1 MLQFLTY
8 LFIAIYTAT
17 VIGIILVVIL
27 GNRNPLKTIPWVVVL
42 IFAPV
47 VGLVFYFFFGQ
58 DLRRKRI
65 ISRRTYKRLMVYA
78 LPAHVRRSDAPVPAA
93 CQSLS
98 TLLTNTSQ
106 AVSFYGSRLTHYGD
120 GASKMTALLEE
131 IEKARDHIHIL
142 YYIFCDDETGARLQ
156 QALIRK
162 AKEGVK
168 VRVLYD
174 DVGCNGV
181 KKEFFQQMRDAG
193 AEVHALLH
201 VRFPMLTDRV
211 NYRNHRKIVVIDG
224 RVGFFGGM
232 NIADRYVKGP
242 GWGVWRDSHFKVEG
256 KGVYGLQSAF
266 LVDWSTVER
275 VHLDTSKFF
284 PEADNYTS
292 STMQFATSGPL
303 GPWRTLL
310 QGIMTA
316 IAGARR
322 SICIQ
327 TPYFLPTEGLNPLLQ
342 TAALGGIDVQLMLPE
357 RSDSRIIDK
366 AVHSFIDDML
376 RAGVKVYFYTFTL
389 DVIGPPALYPGAN
402 QSMKINTLLITQFFI
417 NFVVFFSNCFRRK
430 TFYILQSL
438 CYQFLPVFVML
449 YHFDKAT
456 SNTIN
461 AIWIYKTSCIISH
474 FMQYRNISG
483 NNRSASCICLQYRHS
498 KSFINGRETHYIT
511 SLIALDYL
519 FIANIIKVFII
530 NGRTFQ

>member
-1 MLQFLTY
+1 MKDILMDIRHAQWRWDYATAGHGASFHAPVEIGRTVSSGLA
-8 LFIAIYTAT
+8 IAIEAR
-17 VIGIILVVIL
+17 VKLARVLAAL
-27 GNRNPLKTIPWVVVL
+27 GQKT
-42 IFAPV
+42 PV
-47 VGLVFYFFFGQ
+47 SMPDISTKAKAQEYVGLNMKKLHADKEKWKKEV
-58 DLRRKRI
+58 
-65 ISRRTYKRLMVYA
+65 
-78 LPAHVRRSDAPVPAA
+78 LPTWDA
-93 CQSLS
+93 
-98 TLLTNTSQ
+98 
-106 AVSFYGSRLTHYGD
+106 
-120 GASKMTALLEE
+120 
-131 IEKARDHIHIL
+131 
-142 YYIFCDDETGARLQ
+142 
-156 QALIRK
+156 K

-327 TPYFLPTEGLNPLLQ
+327 TPYFLPTEGLNSLLQ

-376 RAGVKVYFYTFTL
+376 RAGVKVYFYTKGFLHAKMLIVDDLLT
-389 DVIGPPALYPGAN
+389 VVGSAN
-402 QSMKINTLLITQFFI
+402 MDFRSFEH
-417 NFVVFFSNCFRRK
+417 NFE
-430 TFYILQSL
+430 
-438 CYQFLPVFVML
+438 
-449 YHFDKAT
+449 
-456 SNTIN
+456 IN
-461 AIWIYKTSCIISH
+461 AFVYGQDFNTAMRRVFDEDLRSCRRLIPSEWLRRPLPQRLSES
-474 FMQYRNISG
+474 FMR
-483 NNRSASCICLQYRHS
+483 
-498 KSFINGRETHYIT
+498 
-511 SLIALDYL
+511 L
-519 FIANIIKVFII
+519 FSPLL
-530 NGRTFQ
+530 

>member
-1 MLQFLTY
+1 MQQILTY
-8 LFIAIYTAT
+8 TF
-17 VIGIILVVIL
+17 LVLYSVTIL
-27 GNRNPLKTIPWVVVL
+27 GIVLVIITDNRNPLKTLPWIIVL
-42 IFAPV
+42 VLAPV

-58 DLRRKRI
+58 NLSKQRI
-65 ISRRTYKRLMVYA
+65 ISRRMRKRITLQLEEAEHAAGPEIPKAYRPLA
-78 LPAHVRRSDAPVPAA
+78 RLLRTTSHAVP
-93 CQSLS
+93 L
-98 TLLTNTSQ
+98 
-106 AVSFYGSRLTHYGD
+106 YGSRITPYTD
-120 GASKMTALLEE
+120 GSSKMEALLGE
-131 IEKARDHIHIL
+131 IARARHHIHL
-142 YYIFCDDETGARLQ
+142 QYYIFCDDETGRRLRDALVEKARQ
-156 QALIRK
+156 
-162 AKEGVK
+162 GVH
-168 VRVLYD
+168 VRILYD
-174 DVGCNGV
+174 DVGCSGV
-181 KKEFFQQMRDAG
+181 SKSFFEGMRREG
-193 AEVHALLH
+193 IEVHAFLH
-201 VRFPMLTDRV
+201 VKFPRFTSKV

-327 TPYFLPTEGLNPLLQ
+327 TPYFLPTEGLNSLLQ

-376 RAGVKVYFYTFTL
+376 RAGVKVYFYTKGFLHAKMLIVDDLLT
-389 DVIGPPALYPGAN
+389 VVGSAN
-402 QSMKINTLLITQFFI
+402 MDFRSFEH
-417 NFVVFFSNCFRRK
+417 NFE
-430 TFYILQSL
+430 
-438 CYQFLPVFVML
+438 
-449 YHFDKAT
+449 
-456 SNTIN
+456 IN
-461 AIWIYKTSCIISH
+461 AFVYGQDFNTAMRRVFDEDLRSCRRLIPSEWLRRPLPQRLSES
-474 FMQYRNISG
+474 FMR
-483 NNRSASCICLQYRHS
+483 
-498 KSFINGRETHYIT
+498 
-511 SLIALDYL
+511 L
-519 FIANIIKVFII
+519 FSPLL
-530 NGRTFQ
+530 

>member
-224 RVGFFGGM
+224 RIGFIGGM
-232 NIADRYVKGP
+232 NIADRYVRGTQ
-242 GWGVWRDSHFKVEG
+242 WGTWRDTHFRIEG
-256 KGVYGLQSAF
+256 SGAAGLQASF
-266 LVDWSTVER
+266 LSDWS
-275 VHLDTSKFF
+275 
-284 PEADNYTS
+284 
-292 STMQFATSGPL
+292 ATTKTHISGPEYYPPVGHFTDDIL
-303 GPWRTLL
+303 QIAPSGPFGKWRALL
-310 QGIMTA
+310 QADSYA
-316 IAGARR
+316 IARARQR
-322 SICIQ
+322 IWIQ
-327 TPYFLPTEGLNPLLQ
+327 TPYYLPSEVLNTALQ
-342 TAALGGIDVQLMLPE
+342 EAALAGIDVHLMLPA
-357 RSDSRIIDK
+357 RSDSKVVDLATHSYLDDMMK
-366 AVHSFIDDML
+366 AGVKISFYKPGFLHSKLLIIDDML
-376 RAGVKVYFYTFTL
+376 S
-389 DVIGPPALYPGAN
+389 VIGSAN
-402 QSMKINTLLITQFFI
+402 MDFRSFEH
-417 NFVVFFSNCFRRK
+417 NFE
-430 TFYILQSL
+430 
-438 CYQFLPVFVML
+438 
-449 YHFDKAT
+449 
-456 SNTIN
+456 IN
-461 AIWIYKTSCIISH
+461 AFVYDRE
-474 FMQYRNISG
+474 F
-483 NNRSASCICLQYRHS
+483 ASRMAAIFEDDL
-498 KSFINGRETHYIT
+498 THCHT
-511 SLIALDYL
+511 VTPGEWFTRPRTRRVAESLMR
-519 FIANIIKVFII
+519 VFSPLL
-530 NGRTFQ
+530 